1 MSICFGMGCN
11 MLDHYINWY
20 KYSLEALDYVVEN
33 IIDLGYAERI
43 VVTGLGGSGIVGD
56 LLASIASDYSNVVV
70 HVYKDFYIPKTV
82 LRKDSVVLAISYSGN
97 TLETVSSTLKAL
109 DKGSKVCVVTSG
121 GRLLDIA
128 KRRSLPYVV
137 VRGDLVPRLAM
148 PIMFIASL
156 KLLSRCGIEIVP
168 MDVAL
173 SSINVL
179 KDTEN
184 AKEIARE
191 IIDYVSS
198 SQIITVVA
206 TSRFQALAYRIKDEF
221 NENSKI
227 PVKVEIAP
235 ELFHNDIVGWENAK
249 VRDVAILID
258 SDILYENKL
267 ISFYNEY
274 LKSIGLRTYILKLRG
289 NIIERHLYGSLI
301 AGIASVYLAQ
311 IRGLNPVET
320 KSIAMYK
327 SRVKELEKEF
337 IVSNTSSSV

>member
-1 MSICFGMGCN
+1 
-11 MLDHYINWY
+11 MLDHYMNWY

-33 IIDLGYAERI
+33 SIDLGYAEKV

-56 LLASIASDYSNVVV
+56 LLASIASDYSNVAV
-70 HVYKDFYIPKTV
+70 HVYKDFYIPKTI
-82 LRKDSVVLAISYSGN
+82 LRRDSVVLAISYSGN
-97 TLETVSSTLKAL
+97 TLETISSTLKAL
-109 DKGSKVCVVTSG
+109 ERSSKVCIVTSG
-121 GRLLDIA
+121 GKLLDIA
-128 KRRSLPYVV
+128 KHRRLPYVV
-137 VRGDLVPRLAM
+137 VRSDLVPRLAM

-168 MDVAL
+168 MDVVL

-179 KDTEN
+179 KDIEG
-184 AKEIARE
+184 AKETARE
-191 IIDYVSS
+191 ITNFVLN
-198 SQIITVVA
+198 SQIITIVS

-249 VRDVAILID
+249 VRDVAILIE
-258 SDILYENKL
+258 SDILYEDKL
-267 ISFYNEY
+267 IGFYNEY
-274 LKSIGLRTYILKLRG
+274 LKSVGLRTYILKLRG

-311 IRGLNPVET
+311 VRGLNPVET
-320 KSIAMYK
+320 RSIAMYK
-327 SRVKELEKEF
+327 NTVKELEKEF
-337 IVSNTSSSV
+337 IALNVSSSV